1 MTMILVVDDSR
12 TMRDMLRLALND
24 SGFNVTQAS
33 DGEEALQFLDGTRYD
48 LIITDINMPRLD
60 GFGLIERVR
69 QDERYR
75 FTPIIV
81 LTTESAAEKKDRARN
96 AGASG
101 WIVKPF
107 EPSKLIDVVRRVT
120 H

>member
-1 MTMILVVDDSR
+1 MTEILIVDDSR
-12 TMRDMLRLALND
+12 TMRDMLIRALTEG
-24 SGFNVTQAS
+24 GFAVTQAS
-33 DGEEALQFLDGTRYD
+33 DGQEALEVLDESNFD

-60 GFGLIERVR
+60 GFGLIESIRKDNR
-69 QDERYR
+69 HR
-75 FTPIIV
+75 FTPVVV
-81 LTTESAAEKKDRARN
+81 LTTESAADKKQKARD

-107 EPSKLIDVVRRVT
+107 EPNKLIDVVRRLA